1 MNGKFSDGWLH
12 EGLNY
17 AVRVM
22 LLAVAYAVIASVVL
36 KLLAPDHIVSLMW
49 PLSGLS
55 VAVLLIGGARYW
67 PGLFLGTL
75 LGVYY
80 QSAVNSWP
88 ITLAFASG
96 NTLEYLLAWWLLARV
111 FRINPTLEDTHDYY
125 SLVIAGAAAAIISAT
140 CGAGTL
146 WLTGRIADQQFFS
159 AWLSWW
165 QGNELGVILFAPL
178 LLVWRQKLDVP
189 LTRRTLLHG
198 GLCLVLAFFCGQIIF
213 LNWFDS
219 AFSYIAKPFWMFI
232 FVMWAAIRLGRHG
245 VLLVLAMVAVQGIA
259 GIMNHNVIFAG
270 DENGMS
276 LINYWLY
283 MVIIT
288 MVGMYLALIMFRRHC
303 DQQAL
308 RESEERWNFALEGS
322 GNGVWDWNMEADRVH
337 LSAYFM
343 RMYDYYGD
351 SVEATPA
358 AWSEL
363 VHPDDM
369 AQVLFDFDEHIAG
382 RTSFYENEHRVR
394 CKDGTYKWVLDRGM
408 IVRYSAQGKPLR
420 MVGTHSDISDK
431 KMAEAKLLEANV
443 LLEQRVAE
451 RTQALE
457 NAKQDAESAVRIKT
471 DFLSNMSHEIR
482 TPISNIINIS
492 KMVLKTNLD
501 NRQQDYLEKI
511 QVSGRVLLEL
521 VDDVLDYSHLE
532 SGKLQLDRGVIDIAS
547 MIESFVALYQSKAKE
562 KGIKIIVDVDARV
575 DASLIGDAVRLK
587 QMLANYISNAVKFSE
602 KGKITIRVF
611 VVAGSVSNL
620 LLRFEVVDEG
630 IGISP
635 QAQQKLFAAFQQ
647 ADMSLRR
654 QFGGS
659 GLGLAI
665 NRRLSAMMGGEV
677 GFESQSGKGST
688 FWFTARLTRLDAPEL
703 AKEITLP
710 AKKTL
715 VEQRL
720 QNISVLLVEDD
731 HFNQQVTQELLEMSG
746 TAVTVASNGQEALQC
761 LADRSFDCILMD
773 LQMPVM
779 DGLEATR
786 LIRAD
791 AKLRDSLIIAMT
803 ANIWGD
809 GMERCFA
816 AGVNDF
822 LGKPVRP
829 DLLIQAVAVWV
840 NSNRHYPVDTSV
852 LMEAFDNDAPRAID
866 EVGRFIR
873 HSWGEIGKMR
883 RAIEMQD
890 MDAACEVARLLQQAA
905 RRIGVGGFTIVHDE
919 LMRSGQPLSPM
930 ILMSCLRQMSR
941 ILERITQQLQLKG

>member
-532 SGKLQLDRGVIDIAS
+532 SGKLQLDRGDIDIAS
-547 MIESFVALYQSKAKE
+547 MIESVVALYQSKAKE

-746 TAVTVASNGQEALQC
+746 AAVTVASNGQEALQC

>member
-178 LLVWRQKLDVP
+178 LLVWQQKLDVP

-547 MIESFVALYQSKAKE
+547 MIESVVALYQNKAKE

-746 TAVTVASNGQEALQC
+746 AAVTVASNGQEALQC

>member
-96 NTLEYLLAWWLLARV
+96 NTLEYLFAWWLLARV
-111 FRINPTLEDTHDYY
+111 FRINPALEDTRDYY

-140 CGAGTL
+140 CGASTL

-532 SGKLQLDRGVIDIAS
+532 SGKLQLDRGDIDIAS
-547 MIESFVALYQSKAKE
+547 MIESVVALYQSKAKE

-746 TAVTVASNGQEALQC
+746 AAVTVASNGQEALQC

>member
-547 MIESFVALYQSKAKE
+547 MIESVVALYQSKAKE

-703 AKEITLP
+703 AKEVTSP
-710 AKKTL
+710 AQKTL

-746 TAVTVASNGQEALQC
+746 AAVTVASNGQEALQC

-840 NSNRHYPVDTSV
+840 NSNRHCPVDTSV

>member
-140 CGAGTL
+140 CGASTL

-532 SGKLQLDRGVIDIAS
+532 SGKLQLDRGDIDIAS
-547 MIESFVALYQSKAKE
+547 MIESVVALYQSKAKE

-746 TAVTVASNGQEALQC
+746 AAVTVASNGQEALQC